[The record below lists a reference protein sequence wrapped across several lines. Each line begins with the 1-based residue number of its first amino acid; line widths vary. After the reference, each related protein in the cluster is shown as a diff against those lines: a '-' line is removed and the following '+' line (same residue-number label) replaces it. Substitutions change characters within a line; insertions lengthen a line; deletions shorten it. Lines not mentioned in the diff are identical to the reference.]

1 MRTMVD
7 YVNRKALQLCIA
19 SGMRFMECKRFVMD
33 VAGESRCIG
42 SEHSVNR
49 EAELNG
55 IVDENVRFD
64 EDYEEYDRKMR
75 EAGLK

>member
-1 MRTMVD
+1 VKTMVE
-7 YVNRKALQLCIA
+7 YINQKALELCMK

-42 SEHSVNR
+42 SYDHNAWQLE
-49 EAELNG
+49 G
-55 IVDENVRFD
+55 IIEENVRFD
-64 EDYEEYDRKMR
+64 EDYAEYDRKMK